1 MLVFLDEVRCGRKR
15 HLKAA
20 VGGEQ
25 MNFFCVSERGEGL
38 KMADN
43 SLMLFSIFIGIGM
56 TFIEMEEAVRVK
68 LRERKKIFLV
78 GSCFTRE
85 RERERMGANFGKIK
99 SQFSKSC

>member
-43 SLMLFSIFIGIGM
+43 SLMLFSIFIGIGK

-85 RERERMGANFGKIK
+85 RKREWEQILGK
-99 SQFSKSC
+99 